1 MANIMSKR
9 GEMNNVITYEHIC
22 DTTEDMDNID
32 PKYITLGTV
41 CIVLSG
47 NADSLD
53 VYMADSQKQWH
64 LL

>member
-22 DTTEDMDNID
+22 DTAADMANID
-32 PKYITLGTV
+32 PRYITLGTV

-47 NADSLD
+47 NAGALD
-53 VYMADSQKQWH
+53 VYMADSQKHWH